1 MEPPFIPQ
9 IEGEDIAINHV
20 LARAGLQRQGRI
32 SSSLTDQVIQRGTS
46 IIVTYLLDEVP
57 EFLELAELRRQ
68 GWENPAGDRHFH
80 KQRRAADKTDK
91 QTSKYHYRLMQ
102 KIGEEIH
109 NTTMGLATRTF
120 PGTILDMCVAPGGF
134 LATAKRLNPGAEV
147 MGFSLPPSDGGYSVL
162 LPEDKE
168 SCVRFLDI
176 TMLAADMGVT
186 TLPEDHQDIGEFL
199 PRQFK
204 ETQLFELVICDGQ
217 VLRTH
222 TREPYREP
230 REPTRLKTVQLA
242 LGLEHMKPGG
252 TMLVLFHK
260 LESWDTACY
269 IRKFSEFS
277 SVRLFK
283 PRVGHA
289 TRSSFYM
296 VASNVQSQH
305 PKARLAVKKW
315 KEVWRAATFGSEE
328 DFMEAFCD
336 AGPSAEKLLEEFG
349 SKLVSHG
356 REIWP
361 VQAQALTG
369 ASFIKG

>member
-9 IEGEDIAINHV
+9 IEGENIAINHV

-32 SSSLTDQVIQRGTS
+32 SSSLTDQVIQRGIS

-147 MGFSLPPSDGGYSVL
+147 MGFSLPPSEGGYSVL
-162 LPEDKE
+162 LLEDKE
-168 SCVRFLDI
+168 SSVRFLDI

-186 TLPEDHQDIGEFL
+186 TLPEDHKDIGKFL
-199 PRQFK
+199 P
-204 ETQLFELVICDGQ
+204 VN
-217 VLRTH
+217 
-222 TREPYREP
+222 
-230 REPTRLKTVQLA
+230 LK
-242 LGLEHMKPGG
+242 
-252 TMLVLFHK
+252 K
-260 LESWDTACY
+260 L
-269 IRKFSEFS
+269 S
-277 SVRLFK
+277 S
-283 PRVGHA
+283 
-289 TRSSFYM
+289 SS
-296 VASNVQSQH
+296 
-305 PKARLAVKKW
+305 
-315 KEVWRAATFGSEE
+315 
-328 DFMEAFCD
+328 
-336 AGPSAEKLLEEFG
+336 
-349 SKLVSHG
+349 
-356 REIWP
+356 
-361 VQAQALTG
+361 
-369 ASFIKG
+369 

>member
-1 MEPPFIPQ
+1 
-9 IEGEDIAINHV
+9 
-20 LARAGLQRQGRI
+20 
-32 SSSLTDQVIQRGTS
+32 
-46 IIVTYLLDEVP
+46 
-57 EFLELAELRRQ
+57 
-68 GWENPAGDRHFH
+68 
-80 KQRRAADKTDK
+80 
-91 QTSKYHYRLMQ
+91 
-102 KIGEEIH
+102 
-109 NTTMGLATRTF
+109 
-120 PGTILDMCVAPGGF
+120 MCVAPGGF

-162 LPEDKE
+162 LPEDTQ
-168 SCVRFLDI
+168 SSVTFLDI

-186 TLPEDHQDIGEFL
+186 TLPEDHPDIGKFL

-222 TREPYREP
+222 TREPYRES

-269 IRKFSEFS
+269 IRTFSEFS

-305 PKARLAVKKW
+305 PNARLAVKKW
-315 KEVWRAATFGSEE
+315 KELCRAATFGSEE

-336 AGPSAEKLLEEFG
+336 AGPNAEKLLEEFG
-349 SKLVSHG
+349 SELVSHG

-361 VQAQALTG
+361 VQARALAK
-369 ASFIKG
+369 ASYVKS